1 MDPLGSSGQGIIFP
15 VPGLLP
21 GPGIDLCN
29 LCPEPHIINPEKV
42 VKWTGQQETR
52 VPPCMIA
59 ERGFEGNVF
68 GFFGAVEILFSN
80 KLTYNSESGVPPQE
94 RL

>member
-1 MDPLGSSGQGIIFP
+1 MDPVGSSGQSIIFP

-29 LCPEPHIINPEKV
+29 LCPEPYILNPEKVV

-59 ERGFEGNVF
+59 EEGFEGTF
-68 GFFGAVEILFSN
+68 LDFLAL
-80 KLTYNSESGVPPQE
+80 
-94 RL
+94 